1 MALEYWILLGWAFVL
16 IWVPFVILTNR
27 KEQPAVL
34 FWLFMVELWE
44 RFSYYGMR
52 AFLVLYLTKSLV
64 TGGFGLK
71 KEVAYGVYAAYGALV
86 YLTPLIGGFLAD
98 KIMGFR
104 RAIIWGAILMA
115 AGQFTLFTSPGT
127 DLIPQ
132 SDYKVRADKWAED
145 RGHKAT
151 LEKLK
156 GLANKWAEAQ
166 RSKSTLDAQSEK
178 QWAEY
183 AGDPA
188 LAKWARETLDKI
200 APEVR
205 KDKELANDPD
215 LDKWTGKPLEKLTD
229 RLQEE
234 FLGKEAQLLDQE
246 IAAGRTAGGG
256 TEILLFIGLA
266 LLVVGNGFF
275 KPNISSMIGRFYPQ
289 GDPRRDR
296 AFTIFYMG
304 INTGAFIA
312 PLTCGYVAET
322 QGWRYGFLL
331 AGIGMVTGLMIFL
344 YASSRGILQ
353 NYADPPPDAP
363 KTVGPLPAMS
373 AVYLGTFLLVP
384 LAAVLIYQNDIVDIL
399 LGSIGLL
406 VVVYMMYLSFQYP
419 TEERQRIWVI
429 VILLFF
435 TTVFWGFFELA
446 GSALNVFTDEN
457 VDKRVFGSEIPAS
470 VFQAVNAFFIMVFAP
485 VFTLMWGY
493 LSKKGIEP
501 AAPVKF
507 AIGLLLLGL
516 GFLVLNLGKGA
527 AVAGIV
533 PLIFLILLYLLHT
546 LGELALSPV
555 GLSLVTKLAPAK
567 IVGFMMGFWFL
578 SSAIAHQAG
587 KWIAGAM
594 AVDSKAPA
602 EVRLET
608 SLEVFNQVGLFAL
621 GCGVLLLILSPII
634 RRWMHGIR

>member
-1 MALEYWILLGWAFVL
+1 MPLEAWIIIGWVFVL
-16 IWVPFVILTNR
+16 AWVPFVILTNR

-64 TGGFGLK
+64 TGGFGLS
-71 KEVAYGVYAAYGALV
+71 KEVGFGIYAAYGALV
-86 YLTPLIGGFLAD
+86 YLTPLAGGFLAD
-98 KIMGFR
+98 KILGFR
-104 RAIIWGAILMA
+104 KAIIWGAILMA

-132 SDYKVRADKWAED
+132 SQYKVQAKQWGEE

-156 GLANKWAEAQ
+156 ERAGKWVEDQKASPPADTPKAEFA
-166 RSKSTLDAQSEK
+166 SDSILGGWS
-178 QWAEY
+178 
-183 AGDPA
+183 G
-188 LAKWARETLDKI
+188 
-200 APEVR
+200 EVLGR
-205 KDKELANDPD
+205 QTEELKKKDKELAA
-215 LDKWTGKPLEKLTD
+215 KVQAEGWTGKSLEKLTEK
-229 RLQEE
+229 LQEE
-234 FLGKEAQLLDQE
+234 FLNSEFQILDKK
-246 IAAGRTAGGG
+246 IADGRAADKG
-256 TEILLFIGLA
+256 TEWLLFGGLT
-266 LLVVGNGFF
+266 LLVIGNGFF
-275 KPNISSMIGRFYPQ
+275 KPNITSTIGRFYQ
-289 GDPRRDR
+289 AGDPRRDR

-331 AGIGMVTGLMIFL
+331 AGCGMIAGLIIFL
-344 YASSRGILQ
+344 VASYRGVLQ
-353 NYADPPPDAP
+353 KYADPPATAP
-363 KTVGPLPAMS
+363 KKVGPLPAS
-373 AVYLGTFLLVP
+373 AVVYAGSLLAVP
-384 LAAVLIYQNDIVDIL
+384 LVALLIWQNTAVDII
-399 LGSIGLL
+399 LGVIGALIIG
-406 VVVYMMYLSFQYP
+406 YMLFLSFRYP

-429 VILLFF
+429 VVLLFF

-457 VDKRVFGSEIPAS
+457 VDKTVFGSEIPAS
-470 VFQAVNAFFIMVFAP
+470 VFQAVNALFIMLFAP
-485 VFTLMWGY
+485 LFTIMWGF
-493 LSKKGIEP
+493 LAKKNLEP
-501 AAPVKF
+501 NAPVKF
-507 AIGLLLLGL
+507 ASGLLLLGL

-533 PLIFLILLYLLHT
+533 PLVFLIVLYLLHT

-587 KWIAGAM
+587 KFIAGAM

-602 EVRLET
+602 EVRLDK
-608 SLEVFNQVGLFAL
+608 SIEVFNLVGLFAL
-621 GCGVLLLILSPII
+621 GSGVLLLLLSPVLKK
-634 RRWMHGIR
+634 WMHGVK

>member
-1 MALEYWILLGWAFVL
+1 MRLEYWILLGWAFVL
-16 IWVPFVILTNR
+16 VWVPFVILTNR
-27 KEQPAVL
+27 REQPAVL

-52 AFLVLYLTKSLV
+52 AFLVLYLTKALV

-71 KEVAYGVYAAYGALV
+71 KEVAYGIYAAYGALV
-86 YLTPLIGGFLAD
+86 YLTPLLGGFLAD
-98 KIMGFR
+98 KFMGFR

-115 AGQFTLFTSPGT
+115 AGQFTLSTSPGT
-127 DLIPQ
+127 DFVSQ
-132 SDYKVRADKWAED
+132 REYEERARKWAED
-145 RGHKAT
+145 RGHEST
-151 LEKLK
+151 MSGMTPE
-156 GLANKWAEAQ
+156 Q
-166 RSKSTLDAQSEK
+166 RQEFL
-178 QWAEY
+178 
-183 AGDPA
+183 
-188 LAKWARETLDKI
+188 AREK
-200 APEVR
+200 
-205 KDKELANDPD
+205 
-215 LDKWTGKPLEKLTD
+215 
-229 RLQEE
+229 
-234 FLGKEAQLLDQE
+234 QLLDE
-246 IAAGRTAGGG
+246 DIAAGRTSG
-256 TEILLFIGLA
+256 TGANLLLFGGLA

-322 QGWRYGFLL
+322 QGWRYGFML
-331 AGIGMVTGLMIFL
+331 AGAGMVTGLLIFL
-344 YASSRGILQ
+344 YTSARGYLQ
-353 NYADPPPDAP
+353 NYADPPADAP
-363 KTVGPLPAMS
+363 KTLAGLPALPT
-373 AVYLGTFLLVP
+373 VYLGTFLVVAV
-384 LAAVLIYQNDIVDIL
+384 AAALIYQNDIVDVM
-399 LGSIGLL
+399 LGSIGLG
-406 VVVYMMYLSFQYP
+406 VVVYMIYLSFQYP

-429 VILLFF
+429 VVLLFF

-470 VFQAVNAFFIMVFAP
+470 VFQAVNAFFIMIFAP
-485 VFTLMWGY
+485 VFTVMWGF
-493 LSKKGIEP
+493 LSKRGIEP

-507 AIGLLLLGL
+507 AIGLFLLGV

-527 AVAGIV
+527 AVAGIM
-533 PLIFLILLYLLHT
+533 PLIFLILLYLFHT

-555 GLSLVTKLAPAK
+555 GLSLVTKLAPAR

-587 KWIAGAM
+587 KWIAGAT

-602 EVRLET
+602 EVRLER
-608 SLEVFNQVGLFAL
+608 SLEVFNQVGLFAV
-621 GCGVLLLILSPII
+621 GSAVVLLVFSPVL
-634 RRWMHGIR
+634 RKWMHGIR